1 MRWLLLIAA
10 VVLSTTVR
18 ATTLPAGTVPALVSE
33 SGQLTAGQTH
43 WVGLHLRLQPGW
55 HTYWRNAGASGAPA
69 QIDWALPPSWIVGS
83 TRWPTPEAKVFA
95 GLNVFGYESEVL
107 LMAPIQVP
115 WDYQGA
121 SVTVS
126 ADANWLTCRD
136 ICVPESATLSLTLG
150 PDGIGQ
156 PRLFAQT
163 RAALPASEPLDAVW
177 DARGRLAVS
186 LPAGIPSGSRWQL
199 FPYSN
204 DVIAAA
210 DFAPVA
216 AVGQRAVFSASPGD
230 VRPRALVVHQASGQS
245 WPLAVSAGAV
255 QPAQSPWLQML
266 LFALVG
272 GVLLNLMPC
281 VFPILSIKAL
291 GLAQSAGLSRSERL
305 TKGLVFTLGVLV
317 SFVVLAAGLLSLRQ
331 LGLKVGWGFQLQS
344 PWFVGAMALV
354 MLAVT
359 AALAGVIE
367 LRGSWAG
374 VGQGLTQSAGWRG
387 DFFTG
392 VLAVVVS
399 SPCTAPL
406 MGPAMGF
413 ALASGTGMTL
423 ATFVALGLGLALPM
437 LLLHLSPA
445 LARAL
450 PRPGPWMLRFKQFL
464 AFPMGLTGLWLVW
477 ILGRQIGVGFD
488 FRWALGVVVVALIVW
503 VWRIAE
509 APRLA
514 VGLVLAALIWA
525 GFGIQGALQPRL
537 QWAPYSAQSLADHRA
552 GGRTVLTN
560 MTADWCISCLA
571 NEQLVFSHPSLA
583 GLDVSWLKG
592 DWTDYDPTI
601 TAYLDSYGRIGVPLY
616 VVYRPAAMPQ
626 VLGQVLT
633 LDGLTEALSAEP

>member
-1 MRWLLLIAA
+1 
-10 VVLSTTVR
+10 
-18 ATTLPAGTVPALVSE
+18 
-33 SGQLTAGQTH
+33 
-43 WVGLHLRLQPGW
+43 
-55 HTYWRNAGASGAPA
+55 
-69 QIDWALPPSWIVGS
+69 
-83 TRWPTPEAKVFA
+83 
-95 GLNVFGYESEVL
+95 
-107 LMAPIQVP
+107 
-115 WDYQGA
+115 
-121 SVTVS
+121 
-126 ADANWLTCRD
+126 
-136 ICVPESATLSLTLG
+136 
-150 PDGIGQ
+150 
-156 PRLFAQT
+156 
-163 RAALPASEPLDAVW
+163 
-177 DARGRLAVS
+177 
-186 LPAGIPSGSRWQL
+186 
-199 FPYSN
+199 
-204 DVIAAA
+204 
-210 DFAPVA
+210 
-216 AVGQRAVFSASPGD
+216 
-230 VRPRALVVHQASGQS
+230 
-245 WPLAVSAGAV
+245 
-255 QPAQSPWLQML
+255 
-266 LFALVG
+266 
-272 GVLLNLMPC
+272 MPC

-291 GLAQSAGLSRSERL
+291 GLAQSAGLARSARL

-317 SFVVLAAGLLSLRQ
+317 SFVVLAAGLLVLRQ
-331 LGLKVGWGFQLQS
+331 LGLEVGWGFQLQS

-354 MLAVT
+354 MFAVT

-488 FRWALGVVVVALIVW
+488 FRWALGAVVVALIVW
-503 VWRIAE
+503 VWRIAK

-514 VGLVLAALIWA
+514 AGLAVAALIWG
-525 GFGIQGALQPRL
+525 GFGIKGALQPRL
-537 QWAPYSAQSLADHRA
+537 QWAPYSAQTLADQRA

-571 NEQLVFSHPSLA
+571 NEQLVFSQPSLA

-592 DWTDYDPTI
+592 DWTDYDPAI

-616 VVYRPAAMPQ
+616 VVYRPGSMPQ
-626 VLGQVLT
+626 ILGQVLT